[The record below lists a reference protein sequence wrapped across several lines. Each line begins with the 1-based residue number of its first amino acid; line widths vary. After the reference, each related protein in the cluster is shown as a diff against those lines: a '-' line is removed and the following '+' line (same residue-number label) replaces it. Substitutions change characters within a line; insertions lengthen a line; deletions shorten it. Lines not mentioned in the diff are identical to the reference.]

1 MTFGAPMVL
10 HSLDAAEMYTSLQQ
24 HMARHSPRGQQLHI
38 HSFVNNADVVP
49 RVLGPQLDGMYQ
61 AVHALVPSIQVQTP
75 ASVCTRQHMRVSSC
89 TKVMRFCT
97 FGSA

>member
-10 HSLDAAEMYTSLQQ
+10 HSMNAAEMYTALQQ
-24 HMARHSPRGQQLHI
+24 HMARHSPLGQQLHI

-75 ASVCTRQHMRVSSC
+75 VSICTRQHMV
-89 TKVMRFCT
+89 VQLAWEPMEFCT
-97 FGSA
+97 RHSA